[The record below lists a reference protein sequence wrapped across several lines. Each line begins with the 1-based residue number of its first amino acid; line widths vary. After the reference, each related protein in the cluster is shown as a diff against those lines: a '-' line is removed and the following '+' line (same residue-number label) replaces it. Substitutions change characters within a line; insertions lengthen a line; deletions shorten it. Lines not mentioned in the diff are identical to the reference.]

1 MRYLLSLLVLL
12 SFVSCEEKENT
23 SKESLVQLK
32 RIERLIEKNR
42 NTLLNNESEKKLLR
56 KELNLLKGKTDT
68 TSLYSLYLLTKSA
81 FENYN
86 GDVEDYLKVLSLN
99 SKDANDS
106 LSYARFLRLNGF
118 FNYRNSKMGLAQED
132 YLKAEKI
139 FKNLKDKNE
148 IIEVNLNIAYLL
160 LYINDFT
167 GAERYLTKINTQY
180 KSEVDNKFKIKLLNA
195 KTMILSQSSN
205 HSFSINQLEIEI
217 KDLMKDETLKIHEKQ
232 YLKAI
237 LAKIYFI
244 KNISSKSHILLN
256 EVLNDRVFVN
266 YYYHDTFDL
275 TIYDLINKENL
286 DLTNNIK
293 NDYQKLVKEI
303 VANNIPKDKLM
314 IYSDYAN
321 YLFRI
326 KDYNNSLEYAKKA
339 FDISKEVKYSYS
351 SLNSLLLQAKIDKSN
366 AVKYFIEYD
375 KLIDELINYQRFQK
389 DNFYKIQLETNQ
401 IAQAKEKA
409 ENQRNQVVWAI
420 GILLFVSAF
429 LFIIYRN
436 RLMNNKM
443 EFQQKH
449 QKSNERI
456 HELILQ
462 NQALEVE
469 VRQKEQRRIA
479 MEIHDG
485 VLNQL
490 ASIRFKLFKLEL
502 NQEAQTIKEAL
513 QNVNSIQ
520 NIEVE
525 LRNLTHDLHAQS
537 SNERVL
543 LIPIIQQLIQVHQ
556 EIYNIQIELQKD
568 NWDWEQ
574 LSAEI
579 KMGFTRI
586 IQEALHNVVKHAKA
600 TQVLIQLQYESNNI
614 ILRIKDN
621 GKGLDFSSSISGIGL
636 ANIHLRAEQIQSKV
650 KITSKRNQG
659 TEIQINTP
667 VFS

>member
-1 MRYLLSLLVLL
+1 MRYLFSLLVLL
-12 SFVSCEEKENT
+12 SFVSCEEKDSYSELFGIIN
-23 SKESLVQLK
+23 SN
-32 RIERLIEKNR
+32 EK
-42 NTLLNNESEKKLLR
+42 
-56 KELNLLKGKTDT
+56 
-68 TSLYSLYLLTKSA
+68 
-81 FENYN
+81 
-86 GDVEDYLKVLSLN
+86 
-99 SKDANDS
+99 
-106 LSYARFLRLNGF
+106 
-118 FNYRNSKMGLAQED
+118 
-132 YLKAEKI
+132 
-139 FKNLKDKNE
+139 
-148 IIEVNLNIAYLL
+148 
-160 LYINDFT
+160 
-167 GAERYLTKINTQY
+167 
-180 KSEVDNKFKIKLLNA
+180 
-195 KTMILSQSSN
+195 
-205 HSFSINQLEIEI
+205 SINNVKQI
-217 KDLMKDETLKIHEKQ
+217 KSLIIKIDSVKQ
-232 YLKAI
+232 DSSR
-237 LAKIYFI
+237 
-244 KNISSKSHILLN
+244 ISL
-256 EVLNDRVFVN
+256 
-266 YYYHDTFDL
+266 
-275 TIYDLINKENL
+275 
-286 DLTNNIK
+286 
-293 NDYQKLVKEI
+293 
-303 VANNIPKDKLM
+303 
-314 IYSDYAN
+314 
-321 YLFRI
+321 
-326 KDYNNSLEYAKKA
+326 
-339 FDISKEVKYSYS
+339 
-351 SLNSLLLQAKIDKSN
+351 LNSLLTKTNKFDYKHISFEIIEKIDKSS
-366 AVKYFIEYD
+366 VDRYD
-375 KLIDELINYQRFQK
+375 KIYAKYLINKALYFRKTENLDSSFFYYNEAKKKNENIKNIKFLISSLYGMAELESKFNNYVTSEIKLKRVINLSTINNNYKYYYISCIALGNNYMSKGDYYLSLYYHKKAHEYYLKNKEKLDFNFLHREVFLNNIGNVYKHLAKYEVAIDLFNKALRKKSVIIQK
-389 DNFYKIQLETNQ
+389 DYELYGILISNLGHCYLNLKNYNQAIKHFRIAETVFRKLKNYEELSLVLIQQSELYTKLKNKKVSDYKGVNALKYSRLAKALKCELFILEKLIQLEYNTKANTINYINLRNKIDKIEDKSRNIFYKIQLETNQ